1 MHALIGGVRCVLMN
15 VTTPTVVRAALQ
27 LLRRVLVV
35 VVPHLVRGAVLYA
48 ALALA
53 QQIAVY
59 GVTSTVTE
67 RAMLA
72 LRVVRHHTLILLL
85 LYALLHALLDAL
97 QAVLQQTTRTEL
109 TVALVHTLHDA
120 APHAVLHA
128 VTAV

>member
-1 MHALIGGVRCVLMN
+1 MLVN

-48 ALALA
+48 AMALA

-59 GVTSTVTE
+59 DVTSTVTE

-72 LRVVRHHTLILLL
+72 LRVVLHHTVILLL

-97 QAVLQQTTRTEL
+97 QAVLQQTTRTKL

-120 APHAVLHA
+120 AHHAVLHA
-128 VTAV
+128 VPAV